1 MTSETDRET
10 TERPAGGDA
19 TADGV
24 RAEPS
29 PGSASPASRPSSSK
43 RSDRGT
49 WLVGALALLVGCV
62 FVAVDLAFNQGKLI
76 APIDDAYIHLQYASQ
91 LGSGH
96 PFEYNTGDP
105 VSTGASSL
113 LYAFVLA
120 AAHAVGFTGT
130 ALLAFAVAF
139 GVVCFALTTVLVA
152 KLGTALVGRA
162 VGLWAG
168 VLTAVSGPLLWGA
181 ASGMEVGLTSVLA
194 TGAVLAFVRE
204 RDAARFRLTP
214 ALAALLALVRPEGL
228 FFAVALCAAMVWTS
242 LRAHGPRLGRL
253 VACCAPLLVGAAQYA
268 FYRIATGT
276 FSANGVQ
283 SKSHLYDRPI
293 FYFGEFVDRTFAN
306 VRVVVDHFNG
316 LNNTDFAFPFALV
329 FFLVGIG
336 YLLVTRPEWRPLGT
350 AMVAGFALVVLS
362 ASTLS
367 TALVH
372 ELRYFQ
378 PFLPLFFVFAAIGGY
393 ALTRLVPRERERR
406 FTLYAVLL
414 VMVLF
419 TVVATPTWAVR
430 LGRQAAT
437 IRDTDVSVGAWISGN
452 LPPDAVVG
460 VKDVG
465 AIAYFGERRVVDT
478 IGLATN
484 GFAEASN
491 NGPGSLYE
499 KLRSLPPEQRPTHFA
514 VYEPWPGA
522 SMQSFVDTGVF
533 ASPPLITF
541 PVRTPPDLN
550 NRRIVPFTETSVY
563 RADWTLAGS
572 GDRAPVSGRVRD
584 YLNVGSLESEQR
596 HDYEV
601 RAQQPG
607 WQPYTVLRR
616 QGDVID
622 SGRTVVG
629 GESFTVTG
637 LTPGQPLR
645 IATRVLSAAANPEN
659 REVKVRVDGRDAGV
673 WRLPDSPEAWM
684 TTEFTVAGDLITSPE
699 VTVELGPVRPLLSPY
714 PEYTS
719 FGYWFVQ

>member
-1 MTSETDRET
+1 MTTETDIRPDGTPADDMSDEGRGRT
-10 TERPAGGDA
+10 TPRRWSPRPGN
-19 TADGV
+19 
-24 RAEPS
+24 
-29 PGSASPASRPSSSK
+29 RPE
-43 RSDRGT
+43 
-49 WLVGALALLVGCV
+49 WLVGALALLLGCV
-62 FVAVDLAFNQGKLI
+62 FVVVDLAFNQGTLI

-96 PFEYNTGDP
+96 PFQYNTGDP

-120 AAHAVGFTGT
+120 AAHAVGLSGT

-139 GVVCFALTTVLVA
+139 GVACFAATTVLVC
-152 KLGTALVGRA
+152 KLGAALVGRV

-181 ASGMEVGLTSVLA
+181 ASGMEVGLTAVLV
-194 TGAVLAFVRE
+194 TGSVLAFVRE
-204 RDAARFRLTP
+204 RPVGLFRWTP
-214 ALAALLALVRPEGL
+214 VLAALLALVRPEGM
-228 FFAVALCAAMVWTS
+228 FFAFTLSAAMVWT
-242 LRAHGPRLGRL
+242 LWRAHGFRFGRL
-253 VACCAPLLVGAAQYA
+253 ALCCLPLLVGVAQYA
-268 FYRIATGT
+268 FYRLATGT

-283 SKSHLYDRPI
+283 SKSHLADRPI
-293 FYFGEFVDRTFAN
+293 FYLGEFVDRTFAN
-306 VRVVVDHFNG
+306 IRGIVDHFNG
-316 LNNTDFAFPFALV
+316 LNNTDFVFPFALA
-329 FFLVGIG
+329 FFLGG
-336 YLLVTRPEWRPLGT
+336 LAYLLVMRPEWRALAT
-350 AMVAGFALVVLS
+350 AVVVGFALVVLS

-367 TALVH
+367 TALIH

-378 PFLPLFFVFAAIGGY
+378 PFLPLFVLFAATGGY

-406 FTLYAVLL
+406 MALHAVLL

-437 IRDTDVSVGAWISGN
+437 IRDTDVSVAAWISDN

-465 AIAYFGERRVVDT
+465 AIAYFGQRRVVDT

-491 NGPGSLYE
+491 NGTGSLYE
-499 KLRSLPPEQRPTHFA
+499 ALRALPEGQRPTHFA

-522 SMQSFVDTGVF
+522 SMQPFVDAGVF
-533 ASPPLITF
+533 ASPPLTTF

-550 NRRIVPFTETSVY
+550 NRRIVPFTEIDVH

-572 GDRAPVSGRVRD
+572 GDRAPVPGEVRD
-584 YLNVGSLESEQR
+584 YLNVGSLESEGR
-596 HDYEV
+596 HDHEV
-601 RAQQPG
+601 RTQQPG

-616 QGDVID
+616 QGDVVD
-622 SGRTVVG
+622 SGRVIVG
-629 GESFTVTG
+629 GESFTARG
-637 LTPGQPLR
+637 LTPGQDLT
-645 IATRVLSAAANPEN
+645 IATRVLSSAEN
-659 REVKVRVDGRDAGV
+659 RDVRVRIDGRDAGV
-673 WRLPDSPEAWM
+673 WRLPESPDAW
-684 TTEFTVAGDLITSPE
+684 TTAEFTVAGELITSPE
-699 VTVELGPVRPLLSPY
+699 VTVELEPTRPLLSPY